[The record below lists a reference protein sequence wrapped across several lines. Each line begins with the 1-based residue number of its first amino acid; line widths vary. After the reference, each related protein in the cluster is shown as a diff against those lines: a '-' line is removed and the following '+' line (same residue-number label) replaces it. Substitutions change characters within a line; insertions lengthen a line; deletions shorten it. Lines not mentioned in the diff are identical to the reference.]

1 MCNGIERISQG
12 RCHNDEFVS
21 FTDMSQSG
29 QNRSFAVAGECT
41 CMCSMVGPPFVD
53 EMIQ

>member
-1 MCNGIERISQG
+1 MTAGVSQDCFFWVAPF
-12 RCHNDEFVS
+12 RVAS
-21 FTDMSQSG
+21 FTEMSQSG
-29 QNRSFAVAGECT
+29 QNRPFAVAGECT